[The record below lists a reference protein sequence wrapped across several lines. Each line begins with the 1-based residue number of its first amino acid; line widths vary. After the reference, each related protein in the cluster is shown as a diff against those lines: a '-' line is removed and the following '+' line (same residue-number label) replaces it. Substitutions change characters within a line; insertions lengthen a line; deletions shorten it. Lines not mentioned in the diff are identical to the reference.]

1 MDRTCSGLLLGG
13 AAYVIRSTETS
24 DYTTSS
30 QSVGELCHPR
40 KIKVLIPATQL
51 SLPHTSLVIPDVNSL
66 VQMR

>member
-1 MDRTCSGLLLGG
+1 MDRTCSGLLLE
-13 AAYVIRSTETS
+13 AAYVISSTETS

-51 SLPHTSLVIPDVNSL
+51 SLPYPSPVVPDVNSL